1 MEYFD
6 LCTIDRKPLG
16 KKVQRGTNLNKNEYH
31 LVVMAIML
39 NKKNEVLLTRRSNNK
54 IAGGLWEC
62 TAGSVLAGENSR
74 DAIIIEVKEEIGINV
89 NISGDPITCYSE
101 EDALFDIWII
111 KIDNKI
117 QDLVLQTEEVDDAKY
132 VTLKDIKNIINNG
145 TATKS
150 LSELIKL
157 NSNGIVLIN
166 EK

>member
-39 NKKNEVLLTRRSNNK
+39 NEKNELLLTRRSKNK

-74 DAIIIEVKEEIGINV
+74 DAIIREVKEEIGINV
-89 NISGDPITCYSE
+89 NISEDPITYYSE
-101 EDALFDIWII
+101 EETLFDFWII

-117 QDLVLQTEEVDDAKY
+117 KDLVLQTEEVDEAKY
-132 VTLKDIKNIINNG
+132 VTLKDINEIINNG

-157 NSNGIVLIN
+157 NSKGIVLIK

>member
-6 LCTIDRKPLG
+6 LCTIDRKPLD
-16 KKVQRGTNLNKNEYH
+16 KKVKRGTKLNKNEYH

-74 DAIIIEVKEEIGINV
+74 DAIIREVKEEIGINI
-89 NISGDPITCYSE
+89 NISGDPITSYSE

-111 KIDNKI
+111 NIDNKI
-117 QDLVLQTEEVDDAKY
+117 QDLVLQIEEVDDAKY